1 MPTLADAVGA
11 TSPRVFISYRRDD
24 TAGHAGHLYA
34 DLVAQFGADR
44 VFMDTETIEPG
55 ADFTERL
62 RREIESS
69 DVLIALIGKR
79 WLVRRLREPQ
89 DYVRLEIQLALDRKL
104 RVIPVLVQGAR
115 MPSVTQL
122 PESIGD
128 LSHRNA
134 LEISNSRWG
143 HDVKELVAALEGR
156 KRAPASD
163 SSRTSTRRLSNLPL
177 ALTSFVG
184 RGHELD
190 QLVDLQSRSRLLAL
204 VGPGGVG
211 KTRLAIQLA
220 THVRGKFVD
229 GVWLVELA
237 PISDGELV
245 PQAVAAALDVPEQA
259 DRALTATLTDHLR
272 DRETLLVLDNCEHV
286 IEAAARL
293 AESLVRAC
301 PKLNLVITS
310 REPLNVPGEVT
321 WWVPS
326 LDESEA
332 VQLFL
337 DRAGSVG
344 YAPAADG
351 LPAVAGICRRLDG
364 LPLAIELAAAR
375 SHMMPVGEIEARLG
389 DRFLLLTGGSR
400 TAADRQRTLEAAVDW
415 SYGLLSEVEQLLFE
429 RLAVFAGRFSL
440 GDAEAV
446 CSGPPLKT
454 AAVLDLLGRLVD
466 KSLLVAEE
474 GRYRLLE
481 TMREYGLRRL
491 KESGREHDLRALH
504 AQRFLA
510 VATSREPGQLARWLD
525 RLEEAHDNFRAALGW
540 TLINDADQGLL
551 LASALDEFWQLRGHT
566 TEARAW
572 LEASLAGKTEASD
585 LRTGA
590 RVQLAGFLYTQNEY
604 EVSQDALEGALA
616 EARRLK
622 DRVHEMHALKLLS
635 LVMVARGDPERANA
649 RAEDALS
656 LALAQ
661 RDRLQESQINQYL
674 GLIRASVGDI
684 ASARDRLAKSVAIRR
699 DLGRGDEVS
708 PSVALLAAM
717 AYLQDDY
724 ASADAAI
731 LESLQTGR
739 DSKDRRL
746 GWTLDILGVRLAK
759 DRPGDALR
767 LAGAAN
773 AIHSSFGI
781 RPSVIW
787 LGLVQSHLAPARA
800 ALGEP
805 AATEAWE
812 AGRQMTFEEAITDAI
827 NQAAAGPARPAG

>member
-1 MPTLADAVGA
+1 
-11 TSPRVFISYRRDD
+11 
-24 TAGHAGHLYA
+24 
-34 DLVAQFGADR
+34 
-44 VFMDTETIEPG
+44 MDTETIEPG

-79 WLVRRLREPQ
+79 WSARRLREPQ
-89 DYVRLEIQLALDRKL
+89 DFVRLEIQLALDRKL

-115 MPSVTQL
+115 MPSTTQL

-134 LEISNSRWG
+134 LEISSSRWSR
-143 HDVKELVAALEGR
+143 DVKELVAALEGR
-156 KRAPASD
+156 KRAQ
-163 SSRTSTRRLSNLPL
+163 STRRLSNLPL

-184 RGHELD
+184 RGQELD

-211 KTRLAIQLA
+211 KTRLTIQLA
-220 THVRGKFVD
+220 NHVQGKFAD

-237 PISDGELV
+237 PILDGDLV

-259 DRALTATLTDHLR
+259 DRALIATLADHLR

-286 IEAAARL
+286 IEAAASL
-293 AESLVRAC
+293 AETLVRAC
-301 PKLNLVITS
+301 PRLNLLITS

-344 YAPAADG
+344 YTPTGDG
-351 LPAVAGICRRLDG
+351 LPAVAAICRRLDG

-415 SYGLLSEVEQLLFE
+415 SYGLLSEPEQLLFE

-440 GDAEAV
+440 DDAEAV

-454 AAVLDLLGRLVD
+454 PAVLDLLGRLVD

-491 KESGREHDLRALH
+491 KESGREHELRALH

-510 VATSREPGQLARWLD
+510 VATSREPGQFARWLD
-525 RLEEAHDNFRAALGW
+525 RVEEAHDNCRAALGW
-540 TLINDADQGLL
+540 ATAHEADVGFL
-551 LASALDEFWQLRGHT
+551 LAGALFEFWQLRGHISEARGSLEALLAVT
-566 TEARAW
+566 TEA
-572 LEASLAGKTEASD
+572 SPQ
-585 LRTGA
+585 RTGA
-590 RVQLAGFLYTQNEY
+590 LVQLATFLYMQNHLGAAESLLD
-604 EVSQDALEGALA
+604 EALL
-616 EARRLK
+616 EARSMA
-622 DRVHEMHALKLLS
+622 DAVQEMLALKLLS
-635 LVMVARGDPERANA
+635 LVMVAADPERANVL
-649 RAEDALS
+649 AEGALS

-661 RDRLQESQINQYL
+661 GDRLQESLLDHYL
-674 GLIRASVGDI
+674 GLIRASLGDI
-684 ASARDRLAKSVAIRR
+684 DGARNLFARSVAIRR
-699 DLGRGDEVS
+699 DLGRADETS
-708 PSVALLAAM
+708 TALALVAAM
-717 AYLQDDY
+717 AYLREDY
-724 ASADAAI
+724 ESADTAI
-731 LESLQTGR
+731 RESLQAGS

-746 GWTLDILGVRLAK
+746 GFTLDVLSARLAK
-759 DRPGDALR
+759 ERPKEAQR
-767 LAGAAN
+767 LAGAASAMHASVGISPN
-773 AIHSSFGI
+773 AVW
-781 RPSVIW
+781 RAT
-787 LGLVQSHLAPARA
+787 VQNHLAPART
-800 ALGEP
+800 ALGEQ

-812 AGRQMTFEEAITDAI
+812 EGQRMAFDDAVALALAQATAGR
-827 NQAAAGPARPAG
+827 RPLSAEKR